1 MNTAFV
7 PNFAARPLILACF
20 FTCVAGLLAAQA
32 QATSTLNPSDR
43 IAIRA
48 TVQAQL
54 KAIHANDADG
64 AFAYATVELQRKVGS
79 PYAFMQMIRESY
91 EPVYQPR
98 AVFFQ
103 DARLM
108 EGVAT
113 QHVLF
118 MDQNGAPVKALYSMQ
133 RQSDGTWRINGCML
147 YRGDARVL

>member
-1 MNTAFV
+1 MNTEFV
-7 PNFAARPLILACF
+7 LNFAARPLILAGFVACI
-20 FTCVAGLLAAQA
+20 AGLLAAQA

-103 DARLM
+103 DAHLM
-108 EGVAT
+108 EGVVT

-133 RQSDGTWRINGCML
+133 RQSDGTWRINGFML
-147 YRGDARVL
+147 YRGGARVL